1 MISSPTPS
9 RLDSYT
15 IPLGLFVDRGLSNIS
30 GGGHTEGEEEEE
42 HQEIVQFKGGG
53 TEGGGNDWLSSER
66 FERLFAMASPSSSSS
81 SGPNLKRNVTKR
93 NVTKKRT
100 QTPSSSP
107 PSWKLW

>member
-81 SGPNLKRNVTKR
+81 GPNLKRNVTKR